1 MVSYPYHMFIGM
13 DGFPHNILSLL
24 LINVVNVMAKAI
36 LIWHVRIGMVF
47 LPNILVLV
55 NVKHVGGI
63 MEIVL
68 DNNTVM
74 HVMA

>member
-1 MVSYPYHMFIGM
+1 MFIGM

-24 LINVVNVMAKAI
+24 LINAANVMAKAI
-36 LIWHVRIGMVF
+36 LIWLVRIGMDF

-55 NVKHVGGI
+55 NVNLVGGM
-63 MEIVL
+63 MEIVV

>member
-1 MVSYPYHMFIGM
+1 MVSYPYHIFIGK
-13 DGFPHNILSLL
+13 DGLPHNILSLL
-24 LINVVNVMAKAI
+24 FINAANVMAKAI

-47 LPNILVLV
+47 HPNILVLV
-55 NVKHVGGI
+55 NVNLVGGI

-68 DNNTVM
+68 DSNTVK

>member
-1 MVSYPYHMFIGM
+1 
-13 DGFPHNILSLL
+13 
-24 LINVVNVMAKAI
+24 MAKAI

-55 NVKHVGGI
+55 NVNLVVGI
-63 MEIVL
+63 MEIVV
-68 DNNTVM
+68 DNNTAV